1 MAVSSPA
8 AAAADLTGKWSGTWE
23 AVNHPRGPASEK
35 HYMTLKQDGASI
47 TGTTGPKPEVQWN
60 IKDARLAGNTLTF
73 EALAGTL
80 ELAFNLD
87 VNGDVIAG
95 TVVVKNRQGISWN
108 MRMTRQP

>member
-1 MAVSSPA
+1 
-8 AAAADLTGKWSGTWE
+8 
-23 AVNHPRGPASEK
+23 
-35 HYMTLKQDGASI
+35 MTLKQDGASI